1 MDLVI
6 KNCTLLGVS
15 AKAYE
20 INGKSGVSY
29 KADLV
34 FKGGVATFKTT
45 EEVYKDVGEKKNLE
59 CDVVL
64 SLESYKMDYVLK
76 LKEVSYE

>member
-1 MDLVI
+1 MDIVI
-6 KNCTLLGVS
+6 KNCTLLSVT
-15 AKAYE
+15 AKPYE

-45 EEVYKDVGEKKNLE
+45 KEVYEDIQEKKNLE

-64 SLESYKMDYVLK
+64 TLESYKMEYVLK